1 MAVLAPVQLA
11 LPVLQVVRPAME
23 PLPTI
28 VLFVPV
34 EATRSMEAASLQTL
48 MVSVREQDLSQTMT
62 RRNATPVEQSVH
74 RVGYP
79 VLTPH
84 PLSTSYS
91 AQAVYPVLK
100 GGSCISANCNGTAY
114 VVTSLGVCLSDLV
127 VVPQGSGSAAP
138 LPSIT
143 GLTQPTVVTQTS
155 SKRLQWWE
163 ILLMALGCAF
173 IFLAVIWCWRRM
185 ARKQRAKR
193 TKAFAQAKNIDQST
207 SWRRRLVRFGEK
219 LFGHRASK
227 RAYPEPTLANPGLD
241 SEALNAEEARHNQEM
256 EKLML
261 ISDYQY
267 PPEKRS
273 SYYPPS
279 VLPSLYDVGRSRDRL
294 RAVDSAASRLSGPSL
309 YSQVT
314 GVPRNGLEARQPVK
328 KDLITSRFSASSY
341 PVFHKKNNYN
351 PKSGTYL

>member
-1 MAVLAPVQLA
+1 MRYLWSEVYIVWDIRFYHRIHRQ
-11 LPVLQVVRPAME
+11 PATMHR
-23 PLPTI
+23 LSTR
-28 VLFVPV
+28 FVP
-34 EATRSMEAASLQTL
+34 LQRKL
-48 MVSVREQDLSQTMT
+48 W
-62 RRNATPVEQSVH
+62 
-74 RVGYP
+74 
-79 VLTPH
+79 
-84 PLSTSYS
+84 
-91 AQAVYPVLK
+91 
-100 GGSCISANCNGTAY
+100 
-114 VVTSLGVCLSDLV
+114 VCLSDLV
-127 VVPQGSGSAAP
+127 VVPQASSSAAP
-138 LPSIT
+138 LPTIT

-173 IFLAVIWCWRRM
+173 IFLAVIWCWRRR

-207 SWRRRLVRFGEK
+207 SWRWRLVRFGEK

-227 RAYPEPTLANPGLD
+227 RAYPEPTPDANPGLD
-241 SEALNAEEARHNQEM
+241 SEALKLMKLRNAEEARHNQEM

-279 VLPSLYDVGRSRDRL
+279 VLPSLYDVGHSRKHL
-294 RAVDSAASRLSGPSL
+294 HAVDSATNRLSGPSL

-314 GVPRNGLEARQPVK
+314 GVPRNGPEARQPVK
-328 KDLITSRFSASSY
+328 KDLITSRFSASSLNSSTAHSAKSRDLTRPHTPAEQY
-341 PVFHKKNNYN
+341 AMDVRSDLLVDTSTPEQSSHHAHWIQPTHTGATVSSKN
-351 PKSGTYL
+351 PFRR